1 MMRRINTDVLKEKKK
16 KAAYAF
22 LLFFSG
28 AFAIKVLAG
37 TFSGSSA
44 LLISGL
50 FELFGVFLAV
60 IALLRMRVAS
70 DAAQNVRS
78 DFSLEKMEF
87 IVAAGIA
94 LFIAVTTSM
103 LLFSALH
110 LVFNHTLNPPGLS
123 AAWVAALLAGTNLFV
138 LSHMKEQIAV
148 LEEADEKRLRFL
160 FDKDFI
166 LSVSVVVVVLVS
178 MSGLYVLDSLFSV
191 LEAAF
196 IIAYSVFF
204 LLQSFK
210 GLMDASIDLASV
222 ADISRYIQ
230 RVDPSLQVKSLKVNQ
245 VGKRLVIMATIG
257 LSRGTLIKEAKG
269 VIGKIDHSLRKNLSS
284 PFDIHIGLVG
294 K

>member
-1 MMRRINTDVLKEKKK
+1 MRRISTDAIKEKKT

-28 AFAIKVLAG
+28 SFAIKVIAG
-37 TFSGSSA
+37 TLSGSSA

-94 LFIAVTTSM
+94 LFIATTTSM

-110 LVFNHTLNPPGLS
+110 LVFYHTINPPGLL

-138 LSHMKEQIAV
+138 LSHLKEQIVV
-148 LEEADEKRLRFL
+148 LEEADEKRLGFL
-160 FDKDFI
+160 LDKDFI
-166 LSVSVVVVVLVS
+166 LSVSVVVVVLIS
-178 MSGLYVLDSLFSV
+178 TAGFYVLDSVFSV
-191 LEAAF
+191 FEALF

-204 LLQSFK
+204 LLRSFR
-210 GLMDASIDLASV
+210 GLMDASIDLATV

-230 RVDPSLQVKSLKVNQ
+230 RADPSLQVKTLKVNQ
-245 VGKRLVIMATIG
+245 VGKMLVIMTTIG
-257 LSRGTLIKEAKG
+257 LSRRTLIKEAKT
-269 VIGKIDHSLRKNLSS
+269 VIGKIDYSLRKNLSS
-284 PFDIHIGLVG
+284 PFDVHIGFVG